1 MIKVFVVRYVF
12 KPFTTLVKRISN
24 RPVTKTA
31 MVRGVRVWESPTD
44 RRTTVDCGRRV
55 VLSTVIAFL
64 ADVILVVD
72 ASQAES
78 LLIGGQRLST
88 TLRR

>member
-1 MIKVFVVRYVF
+1 
-12 KPFTTLVKRISN
+12 
-24 RPVTKTA
+24 